1 MFPTPK
7 NSTYSQN
14 TFGRLAK
21 PQIYDLASY
30 TFGSIMVS
38 VSKGEYRY
46 GFNGKETDNETGLQ
60 DYGFRIYDNRIGRFT
75 SVDPL
80 VKSYPELTPYQFAS
94 NTPIWA
100 IDLDGMEAYFTTDGK
115 FDRWG
120 EKKGNDAPV
129 IMINKSSDVIGVI
142 LKNNATDFK
151 GKDITVK
158 QFLKRSQRVWAEGGR
173 TKETADAYAHAQ
185 DNIREKNGGTEIDN
199 YKNMST
205 TSFDESSKH
214 TSYKKWNEKRV
225 NGYDN
230 LERLND
236 LQGANV
242 AIKAEAEL
250 LQGKTIDP
258 TDGATQWRGGQN
270 ARNIVDNAAENKTKL
285 SGQLGLKGVYII
297 NVTRMDTKAGV
308 HTFFSTSANK
318 PIDVNKGSSLKQEHS
333 NTNSPSLLH
342 DK

>member
-1 MFPTPK
+1 MQ
-7 NSTYSQN
+7 TYQKYPIFSH
-14 TFGRLAK
+14 A
-21 PQIYDLASY
+21 
-30 TFGSIMVS
+30 VCS
-38 VSKGEYRY
+38 VWDKGYRY
-46 GFNGKETDNETGLQ
+46 GFNGKEIDSETGLQ
-60 DYGFRIYDNRIGRFT
+60 DYGARIYDPRSGRFS

-120 EKKGNDAPV
+120 EKKGKDAPV
-129 IMINKSSDVIGVI
+129 IMINKSGDVAGVT

-158 QFLKRSQRVWAEGGR
+158 QFLKRSQRVWSEGGR
-173 TKETADAYAHAQ
+173 TKETADAYAHSQ
-185 DNIREKNGGTEIDN
+185 DNIREKNGGTEFDN
-199 YKNMST
+199 YTNMST
-205 TSFDESSKH
+205 ASFDETSKYP
-214 TSYKKWNEKRV
+214 SYKKWNEKRGS
-225 NGYDN
+225 GYDN
-230 LERLND
+230 LEGLND

-258 TDGATQWRGGQN
+258 TGGATQWRGGQN
-270 ARNIVDNAAENKTKL
+270 ARNIVENAVENKTKL

-297 NVTRMDTKAGV
+297 NVTRIDTKAGV
-308 HTFFSTSANK
+308 HTFFSTSPNK
-318 PIDVNKGSSLKQEHS
+318 PIDANKGSSLKAVPS
-333 NTNSPSLLH
+333 KTISPSLLP
-342 DK
+342 